1 MFHHTCLLLTVLVT
15 LPTLSAGDWT
25 RFRGPNGSGVSSDNV
40 PTTWS
45 ESKNVKWKTDLP
57 GPGLSSPIVIG
68 NRIVVTCWTGYAAGN
83 EEGSLDDLKRN
94 VICIDRGNGKIVW
107 NRPVDSTGRESTYT
121 GMFAQNGYA
130 SHSPVTDG
138 ERVYVFFG
146 KSGVRAFDLSSGK
159 QLWQKDVGQGSQSKN
174 WGSASSPIVHG
185 KKVIVPAFIEGNA
198 LVAFDGVSGKVAWK
212 QEVPGYEDNWSTPI
226 LVEAEGRTDLVLSV
240 PGEVWGLNPDSGKL
254 RWYCEVPGS
263 QDSRASVTA
272 FSDVVIA
279 SAGGRGANLS
289 IAVRAGG
296 KGDVGESHVLWE
308 TRYSTGISTPV
319 VHNDRVYCVKD
330 SVLSVFDL
338 KSGDR
343 VSQARMS
350 GSSEAANSGGG
361 RGFGAGRGY
370 GRGSDYSSPI
380 VSGNHLYYAKASGE
394 IFVYE
399 LGDKPKQIAVNRF
412 SDGGQY
418 NATPAVSDGQLF
430 IRSTKSLYCVT
441 AE

>member
-1 MFHHTCLLLTVLVT
+1 M
-15 LPTLSAGDWT
+15 
-25 RFRGPNGSGVSSDNV
+25 
-40 PTTWS
+40 
-45 ESKNVKWKTDLP
+45 
-57 GPGLSSPIVIG
+57 
-68 NRIVVTCWTGYAAGN
+68 
-83 EEGSLDDLKRN
+83 
-94 VICIDRGNGKIVW
+94 
-107 NRPVDSTGRESTYT
+107 
-121 GMFAQNGYA
+121 
-130 SHSPVTDG
+130 
-138 ERVYVFFG
+138 
-146 KSGVRAFDLSSGK
+146 
-159 QLWQKDVGQGSQSKN
+159 
-174 WGSASSPIVHG
+174 
-185 KKVIVPAFIEGNA
+185 
-198 LVAFDGVSGKVAWK
+198 
-212 QEVPGYEDNWSTPI
+212 
-226 LVEAEGRTDLVLSV
+226 
-240 PGEVWGLNPDSGKL
+240 
-254 RWYCEVPGS
+254 
-263 QDSRASVTA
+263 
-272 FSDVVIA
+272 
-279 SAGGRGANLS
+279 
-289 IAVRAGG
+289 
-296 KGDVGESHVLWE
+296 
-308 TRYSTGISTPV
+308 
-319 VHNDRVYCVKD
+319 YCVKD